1 MAKKKNVKVGLI
13 VDDGN
18 LKNVA
23 KNSKKAGDALG
34 QTAKNARTADRNI
47 KGAAQASS
55 GASKNFSKL
64 AQGTGGLVGAYATLA
79 ANVFAISAAFNFLKR
94 AGDLGALTR
103 GQEAYAIKTGKSLA
117 LLTSRVQEATGGLL
131 TFDDASQA
139 VAIGTAAGLSSDQ
152 LESLATVAKNA
163 SVALGRDLTDSFN
176 RLTRGAIKAEPELLD
191 ELGIVLRLEK
201 ATEDYARVINKNAKE
216 LTQFEKTQAVV
227 NAVLE
232 QGISK
237 FDDVGTNVN
246 QVARLGKAFDDLLKK
261 LSKIIEPFATFI
273 SGALVNNV
281 EALAA
286 AFFALGLSITRAI
299 LPAMPALESLD
310 DIALGAKERLMG
322 AAAEGDGKLAQN
334 IRSGNIGTRELNA
347 IDRGVGAAGGSTV
360 VNQSALTRTQF
371 TKDTNIM
378 RAQHAK
384 MVAEN
389 SKGFKRYRLL
399 AVANIKMLQ
408 AEHGKAMGLMKA
420 GAIGFSKVASAAFS
434 AIAFIGILTTAV
446 ALVRQM
452 VEHFKDPAI
461 KKLEEQAR
469 NVSSAFEEQNDK
481 LRPLVENFE
490 EAATLSENI
499 VKQANVL
506 SNFSFKNVQGM
517 AEKLQDAT
525 TKTEGTVSTDRFG
538 AGAGGTTKTVSI
550 GGTTQGIISAS
561 RSVIESLTLQTE
573 ALQKFGLTAEGTL
586 GAEQL
591 ERVNKLNR
599 ALQLIDAKESTE
611 SVNEGIELLRK
622 NLDDATK
629 SGTALSTALGP
640 KSQAIQGIKN
650 IAEGFEKFQESL
662 KHSTSMFS
670 SFLSF
675 SNQLTASL
683 AQLAPESGEEELIKF
698 MDPGTL
704 ADIKRLLVLSN
715 DEIQKGLT
723 INEALVLLEEQR
735 ADIRDKEFKIV
746 KKSLQTE
753 ELVVKASRGKTEL
766 QMAFIKNLA
775 TINKTNDSILKLE
788 GQIAFQK
795 SLGAKE
801 DATKTAE
808 MQLQLNLLRAQL
820 ETQTQLV
827 DGGEQLAA
835 AFREG
840 LSSSMVTNVAD
851 LIKGN
856 EASLKSAM
864 LKIAKSALEATADKL
879 AEQFVLP
886 ITEFLFGKDPN
897 VVALESNTAAI
908 IANTA
913 AITGVSPSGATT
925 TPRGAFGSITDFILG
940 KKNTSQ
946 PGGQE
951 IGDDVRNPI
960 LTETGGDKHIRIGG
974 IAGLFRDFSA
984 NLQEI
989 FSGETPFLKGL
1000 KNIFTDGLSGF
1011 GNLFSGLF
1019 GGGGGSG
1026 IGGFIASLFGGASG
1040 GIMTPRGKMSGYST
1054 GGIARGSQR
1063 GYPAILHGT
1072 EAVVPLPNGKSIP
1085 VEMNKESQHTQNNIV
1100 VNVTTDGRVSTEGST
1115 GPDMDQMG
1123 TAIAKAV
1130 QIELQNQKRSGGMLS
1145 PYGPA

>member
-698 MDPGTL
+698 MDSGTL

-1072 EAVVPLPNGKSIP
+1072 EAIVPLPNGKSIP
-1085 VEMNKESQHTQNNIV
+1085 VDMKGASTQNNIV
-1100 VNVTTDGRVSTEGST
+1100 VNVTADGRVSRQEST

>member
-1 MAKKKNVKVGLI
+1 MSKKKNIKVGLI

-34 QTAKNARTADRNI
+34 KTATNARTADRNI

-103 GQEAYAIKTGKSLA
+103 GQEAFAIKTGKSLS

-201 ATEDYARVINKNAKE
+201 ATEDYARVINKGAKE

-310 DIALGAKERLMG
+310 DIALSAKERLMG

-347 IDRGVGAAGGSTV
+347 IDRGAGAAGGSTV
-360 VNQSALTRTQF
+360 INQSALTRTQF

-490 EAATLSENI
+490 QAATLSETI

-525 TKTEGTVSTDRFG
+525 TKTEGAVPTGRFG
-538 AGAGGTTKTVSI
+538 EGGGSTTQTVSI
-550 GGTTQGIISAS
+550 GGTTQDIISAS
-561 RSVIESLTLQTE
+561 RSVIQSLTLQTE

-586 GAEQL
+586 GAEQVQ
-591 ERVNKLNR
+591 RVNNLNR
-599 ALQLIDAKESTE
+599 ALQLIDAKESTK

-622 NLDDATK
+622 NLDNATK

-675 SNQLTASL
+675 SNQLTTSL
-683 AQLAPESGEEELIKF
+683 NQLAPESGEEALIKF

-704 ADIKRLLVLSN
+704 ADIKKLLVLSN

-723 INEALVLLEEQR
+723 INGALALLEKQR

-753 ELVVKASRGKTEL
+753 ELVIKASRGKTEL

-788 GQIAFQK
+788 AQIAFQK

-808 MQLQLNLLRAQL
+808 MQLQLNVLRAQL
-820 ETQTQLV
+820 ETQTQLI

-908 IANTA
+908 MANTA
-913 AITGVSPSGATT
+913 AITGVSPSGATVPT
-925 TPRGAFGSITDFILG
+925 ISGTNTPIGIENITKELTGDGSGTSDITEIIKTGQGNKGIFGGFISSLRG
-940 KKNTSQ
+940 
-946 PGGQE
+946 
-951 IGDDVRNPI
+951 
-960 LTETGGDKHIRIGG
+960 
-974 IAGLFRDFSA
+974 
-984 NLQEI
+984 I

-1000 KNIFTDGLSGF
+1000 QGIFKGALGGFENILGGLVDGLFGSGSTDGLF
-1011 GNLFSGLF
+1011 
-1019 GGGGGSG
+1019 
-1026 IGGFIASLFGGASG
+1026 GFISGLFGGASG

-1072 EAVVPLPNGKSIP
+1072 EAIVPLPNGKSIP
-1085 VEMNKESQHTQNNIV
+1085 VDMKGASTQNNIV
-1100 VNVTTDGRVSTEGST
+1100 VNVSADGRVNTEGST

>member
-1 MAKKKNVKVGLI
+1 
-13 VDDGN
+13 
-18 LKNVA
+18 
-23 KNSKKAGDALG
+23 
-34 QTAKNARTADRNI
+34 
-47 KGAAQASS
+47 
-55 GASKNFSKL
+55 
-64 AQGTGGLVGAYATLA
+64 
-79 ANVFAISAAFNFLKR
+79 
-94 AGDLGALTR
+94 
-103 GQEAYAIKTGKSLA
+103 
-117 LLTSRVQEATGGLL
+117 
-131 TFDDASQA
+131 
-139 VAIGTAAGLSSDQ
+139 
-152 LESLATVAKNA
+152 
-163 SVALGRDLTDSFN
+163 
-176 RLTRGAIKAEPELLD
+176 
-191 ELGIVLRLEK
+191 
-201 ATEDYARVINKNAKE
+201 
-216 LTQFEKTQAVV
+216 
-227 NAVLE
+227 
-232 QGISK
+232 
-237 FDDVGTNVN
+237 
-246 QVARLGKAFDDLLKK
+246 
-261 LSKIIEPFATFI
+261 
-273 SGALVNNV
+273 
-281 EALAA
+281 
-286 AFFALGLSITRAI
+286 
-299 LPAMPALESLD
+299 
-310 DIALGAKERLMG
+310 
-322 AAAEGDGKLAQN
+322 
-334 IRSGNIGTRELNA
+334 
-347 IDRGVGAAGGSTV
+347 
-360 VNQSALTRTQF
+360 
-371 TKDTNIM
+371 
-378 RAQHAK
+378 
-384 MVAEN
+384 
-389 SKGFKRYRLL
+389 
-399 AVANIKMLQ
+399 
-408 AEHGKAMGLMKA
+408 
-420 GAIGFSKVASAAFS
+420 
-434 AIAFIGILTTAV
+434 
-446 ALVRQM
+446 
-452 VEHFKDPAI
+452 
-461 KKLEEQAR
+461 
-469 NVSSAFEEQNDK
+469 
-481 LRPLVENFE
+481 
-490 EAATLSENI
+490 
-499 VKQANVL
+499 
-506 SNFSFKNVQGM
+506 M
-517 AEKLQDAT
+517 AEKLEDAT
-525 TKTEGTVSTDRFG
+525 TKTETFQSGVPG
-538 AGAGGTTKTVSI
+538 IKGGSIQTVSI

-698 MDPGTL
+698 MDSGTL

-715 DEIQKGLT
+715 NELEKGLT
-723 INEALVLLEEQR
+723 INGALELLEKQR

-753 ELVVKASRGKTEL
+753 ELVEKASRGKTEL

-840 LSSSMVTNVAD
+840 LSSSMITNVAD

-913 AITGVSPSGATT
+913 AITGVSPSEATT

-940 KKNTSQ
+940 KKNITQ
-946 PGGQE
+946 GRGQQ

-1072 EAVVPLPNGKSIP
+1072 EAIVPLPNGKSIP
-1085 VEMNKESQHTQNNIV
+1085 VDMKGASTQNNIV
-1100 VNVTTDGRVSTEGST
+1100 VNVTADGRVSRQEST